1 MMEALALIG
10 HPPRRRARL
19 DERLPVRLEG
29 GLEEVEGLRLALR
42 PVVRV
47 GVRVGVG
54 VRVRVRIGALVG
66 YFLGLGLGLALRPVG
81 ARGLQPLRRVH
92 VKHALAEAKA
102 LLRDTRTRHGLP
114 R

>member
-10 HPPRRRARL
+10 DPPRRRARL
-19 DERLPVRLEG
+19 DKGLPVRLEG

-47 GVRVGVG
+47 RVGVGVG
-54 VRVRVRIGALVG
+54 VRVRVRVGALFG

-81 ARGLQPLRRVH
+81 ARRLQPLRRLH
-92 VKHALAEAKA
+92 VEHALAEEKA
-102 LLRDTRTRHGLP
+102 LLRDALTRHGL
-114 R
+114 RR

>member
-10 HPPRRRARL
+10 DAPRRRARL
-19 DERLPVRLEG
+19 DKGLPVRLEG
-29 GLEEVEGLRLALR
+29 GLEEVEDLRLALR

-47 GVRVGVG
+47 RVGVG
-54 VRVRVRIGALVG
+54 VRDRVRVRVGALAG

-92 VKHALAEAKA
+92 VKHALAEEKA
-102 LLRDTRTRHGLP
+102 LLRDTLTRHGLP

>member
-29 GLEEVEGLRLALR
+29 GLEEVEDLRLALR
-42 PVVRV
+42 PIVRVRVRVRVRV
-47 GVRVGVG
+47 GVR
-54 VRVRVRIGALVG
+54 ALFG

-81 ARGLQPLRRVH
+81 ARRLQP
-92 VKHALAEAKA
+92 
-102 LLRDTRTRHGLP
+102 
-114 R
+114 